1 MGSKNGNGGGALLAP
16 RLESHWGL
24 HQKTWGE
31 APTDKCLNL
40 GDTVN
45 SQENFSKEQRNIVL
59 RGVLALPGKTP
70 VLVPSREIVLHFP
83 LP

>member
-1 MGSKNGNGGGALLAP
+1 M
-16 RLESHWGL
+16 
-24 HQKTWGE
+24 WGE
-31 APTDKCLNL
+31 APTDKYLNL

-59 RGVLALPGKTP
+59 RGVLTLPGKMP
-70 VLVPSREIVLHFP
+70 VLVPCREIVLHFP